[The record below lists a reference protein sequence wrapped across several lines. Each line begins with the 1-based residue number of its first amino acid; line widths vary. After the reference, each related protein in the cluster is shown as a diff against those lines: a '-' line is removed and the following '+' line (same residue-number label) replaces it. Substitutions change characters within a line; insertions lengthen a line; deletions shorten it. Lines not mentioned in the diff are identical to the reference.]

1 MDRKDII
8 KQFFCDEMYVPMKFF
23 DIMAVLSIP
32 ESDTGELSKILDELE
47 HEGFV
52 EKTNKGKYVPLS
64 HSGLIACTFRASD
77 RGYGFAVPSD
87 GSDDIFIM
95 SENTQNA
102 YDGDTVAVKVTCD
115 AKDGK
120 KREGKIVKITDSKTH
135 TVVGTFINSRNFG
148 FVIPDSKK
156 VPEDIFISKTD
167 FNGAK
172 NGQKVIVK
180 LKKRTSSQRRPEG
193 IIEEILGN
201 PSDIGIDVLSVLKQY
216 SIREEF
222 PQKVTDEA
230 KSISATITQEEMAD
244 RVDLRD
250 EKIFTID
257 GKDAKDLDD
266 AVSIKTDGDNYVLG
280 VHIADVTHYV
290 KENSPLDR
298 EAYKRG
304 TSVYFTDRVVPMLPR
319 ELSNGICSLNPREDR
334 LTLSVT
340 MTISPNGELLNHKI
354 YKSIINTVHRM
365 NYDDVTQIIEGNT
378 ELCHKYADIH
388 NEILLMNELR
398 DILKKKRQSRGSID
412 FDFPETKI
420 EVDENGTPTDVYK
433 YVSGVSNSI
442 IEEFML
448 MANKTVAEEM
458 FWKEAPFIFR
468 IHEKPTNEKIH
479 NFNVFIKNMGY
490 TVKSSKEPH
499 SKEFAKLLNEIKGT
513 RNEMLISKVMLRS
526 LMKARYSHECEGH
539 FGLAF
544 KYYCHF
550 TSPIRRYP
558 DLAIHR
564 IIKEYLISQP
574 KDERILKLSQFCQK
588 AAQHSSECE
597 INAMEAE
604 REVEDMKKAEY
615 MENHVGFEYDGVI
628 SSITNFGFYVELE
641 NGIEGLVRLSDLD
654 DDYYIFNEQ
663 NLSLTGE
670 HSSKEYHIGDLVR
683 IVVSRASKA
692 SRQIDFDLV

>member
-1 MDRKDII
+1 MSRKEII
-8 KQFFCDEMYVPMKFF
+8 KQFLGDEMYVPMKFF

-32 ESDTGELSKILDELE
+32 ESDSGELSKILDELE

-52 EKTNKGKYVPLS
+52 EKSNKGKYVPLS

-77 RGYGFAVPSD
+77 RGYGFAMPAD
-87 GSDDIFIM
+87 GSDDIFIL
-95 SENTQNA
+95 SGDTQGA
-102 YDGDTVAVKVTCD
+102 YDGDTVAVKVTKN
-115 AKDGK
+115 AKVGK
-120 KREGKIVKITDSKTH
+120 KREGKIVKITDSKVH
-135 TVVGTFINSRNFG
+135 TIVGTFVNNRNFG
-148 FVIPDSKK
+148 FVIPDSRKA
-156 VPEDIFISKTD
+156 PEDIYVSKSD

-172 NGQKVIVK
+172 NGQKVVVK
-180 LKKRTSSQRRPEG
+180 LNKRKPSQRRPEG
-193 IIEEILGN
+193 VICEILGN
-201 PSDIGIDVLSVLKQY
+201 PTDIGIDVLSVLKQY
-216 SIREEF
+216 SITDEF
-222 PQKVTDEA
+222 SNKVLDEA
-230 KSISATITQEEMAD
+230 KNVSAEITEKD
-244 RVDLRD
+244 LVNRTDLRND
-250 EKIFTID
+250 KIFTID

-266 AVSIKTDGDNYVLG
+266 AVSITKEGKNYVLG

-290 KENSPLDR
+290 KENSHLDK
-298 EAYKRG
+298 EAYRRG
-304 TSVYFTDRVVPMLPR
+304 TSVYFTDRVVPMLPK
-319 ELSNGICSLNPREDR
+319 ELSNGICSLNPNEDR

-340 MTISPNGELLNHKI
+340 MVISPDGELLEHKI
-354 YKSIINTVHRM
+354 YKSVINTVHRM
-365 NYDDVTQIIEGNT
+365 NYDDVTAIIEGDKKLI
-378 ELCHKYADIH
+378 ERYADIY
-388 NEILLMNELR
+388 NDIMLMNELK
-398 DILKKKRQSRGSID
+398 DVLKAKRQSRGSID

-420 EVDENGTPTDVYK
+420 EVDRYGTPTDVYK
-433 YVSGVSNSI
+433 YVTGISNSI

-448 MANKTVAEEM
+448 MANKTVAEEF

-490 TVKSSKEPH
+490 SVKGTKEPH
-499 SKEFAKLLNEIKGT
+499 SKEFARLLKEIKGT
-513 RNEMLISKVMLRS
+513 QNEMLISKVMLRS
-526 LMKARYSHECEGH
+526 LMKAKYSHECLGH

-564 IIKEYLISQP
+564 IIKEYLVSEP
-574 KDERILKLSQFCQK
+574 SDERVYKLSEFCAK
-588 AAQHSSECE
+588 ASQHSSECE

-615 MENHVGFEYDGVI
+615 MEQRVGFEYDGII

-641 NGIEGLVRLSDLD
+641 SGIEGLVRLADLD

-670 HSSKEYHIGDLVR
+670 HTHKEYHIGDKLR
-683 IVVSRASKA
+683 IVVARASKA
-692 SRQIDFDLV
+692 SRQIDFELV